1 MKKVF
6 ISLIVFAFTT
16 SIFAIDFSIGLKG
29 NIGIA
34 NTFMEVIGE
43 KEETEPLL
51 SGGVGAVLGV
61 QICDWFSVEPE
72 FMIHIGNGFS
82 HAQVNKTTGYGELY
96 TVNWTTFEIPLMA
109 KFKLSVGKNKLVF
122 AIGPQFNLLLGDI
135 NRSVESK
142 GFTEDYV
149 YTTDDLDIYPYSL
162 GAAAGIEYDIP
173 VGPGTFVLGMRYQMD
188 ITNLCKNTKV
198 SSKVENSQWRN
209 MAIFPFI
216 AYTFRIKS
224 NSNGIV
230 SGSILR

>member
-1 MKKVF
+1 M
-6 ISLIVFAFTT
+6 IT
-16 SIFAIDFSIGLKG
+16 
-29 NIGIA
+29 
-34 NTFMEVIGE
+34 
-43 KEETEPLL
+43 
-51 SGGVGAVLGV
+51 V
-61 QICDWFSVEPE
+61 Q
-72 FMIHIGNGFS
+72 
-82 HAQVNKTTGYGELY
+82 
-96 TVNWTTFEIPLMA
+96 
-109 KFKLSVGKNKLVF
+109 
-122 AIGPQFNLLLGDI
+122 
-135 NRSVESK
+135 
-142 GFTEDYV
+142 

-209 MAIFPFI
+209 MAIFPSI

>member
-16 SIFAIDFSIGLKG
+16 NIFAIDFSIGLKG

-51 SGGVGAVLGV
+51 SGGAGAVLGV

-96 TVNWTTFEIPLMA
+96 TVVL
-109 KFKLSVGKNKLVF
+109 
-122 AIGPQFNLLLGDI
+122 
-135 NRSVESK
+135 
-142 GFTEDYV
+142 FTC
-149 YTTDDLDIYPYSL
+149 
-162 GAAAGIEYDIP
+162 A
-173 VGPGTFVLGMRYQMD
+173 
-188 ITNLCKNTKV
+188 
-198 SSKVENSQWRN
+198 
-209 MAIFPFI
+209 
-216 AYTFRIKS
+216 
-224 NSNGIV
+224 
-230 SGSILR
+230 